1 VAKLLSSS
9 ASPSATAFGQQHSRE
24 PFCFKKQGIGS
35 LAFKIAL
42 DQALMVN
49 EVMAQEWLSL
59 HLHIHDSDAD

>member
-1 VAKLLSSS
+1 MGGETFEQLCESECNSIPESLFAL
-9 ASPSATAFGQQHSRE
+9 
-24 PFCFKKQGIGS
+24 KKQGIGS